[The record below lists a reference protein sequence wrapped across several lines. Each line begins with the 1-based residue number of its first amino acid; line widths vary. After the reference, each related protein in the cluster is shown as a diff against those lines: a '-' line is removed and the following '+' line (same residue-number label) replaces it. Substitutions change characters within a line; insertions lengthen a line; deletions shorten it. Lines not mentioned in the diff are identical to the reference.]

1 MDIAKTNGKKLSTVD
16 KDEVRAILLQVT
28 IETHTVDGEKN
39 LNSLDLFR
47 SGHAKKSIIL
57 CFAWMTACISFYA
70 LTLNATQLSGHI
82 VLNFTLVSHQFHKLA
97 ARWLRIKVRALF

>member
-1 MDIAKTNGKKLSTVD
+1 MDIAKTNGKKLSVVD

-28 IETHTVDGEKN
+28 IETQTVEGEKN

-57 CFAWMTACISFYA
+57 CFAWMTACISYYA
-70 LTLNATQLSGHI
+70 LTLNSTQLSGHI
-82 VLNFTLVSHQFHKLA
+82 IANFAFNGLVELPIPFLLFVTLN
-97 ARWLRIKVRALF
+97 R